1 MDVETACLSIIFTW
15 WGYYVV
21 LNANFIFVHS
31 HISVLRPPDSSG
43 IWKRSSG
50 FRAPNISSVD
60 RVRVNS
66 FYSAVV
72 VIKFC

>member
-1 MDVETACLSIIFTW
+1 MDVETTCLSIIFTR

-31 HISVLRPPDSSG
+31 HISVLRPPGSSG
-43 IWKRSSG
+43 FWKRSSSL
-50 FRAPNISSVD
+50 RAPNISSVD
-60 RVRVNS
+60 RTRVNS
-66 FYSAVV
+66 FYSTVV